1 MIYSIAVGKGI
12 AVGKALE
19 WKALN
24 GMTKIWT
31 SEMKHNLKS
40 GSF

>member
-12 AVGKALE
+12 AIGKALE